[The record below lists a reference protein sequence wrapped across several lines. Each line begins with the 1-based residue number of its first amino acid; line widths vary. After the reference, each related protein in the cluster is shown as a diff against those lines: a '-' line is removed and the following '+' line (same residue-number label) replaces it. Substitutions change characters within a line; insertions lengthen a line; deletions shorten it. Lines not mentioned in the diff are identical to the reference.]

1 MSNLESCL
9 DALGQALLISVA
21 DILSAFW
28 QLPVAE
34 EHIDGTACVIPA
46 GKYCFKWMPFGES
59 NALWL
64 FQHVMPLAMGHPRRG

>member
-1 MSNLESCL
+1 MPNLESCL

-34 EHIDGTACVIPA
+34 EHIDRTACVIPA
-46 GKYCFKWMPFGES
+46 GKYRFKWMPFRES
-59 NALWL
+59 NVLWL
-64 FQHVMPLAMGHPRRG
+64 VQHVMPLALGHPGRG